1 MNWNYFKIAWRF
13 LLKNKIHTMINIVG
27 LGLGFSASVLM
38 LIFVVHQLHFDTFHE
53 NSSRI
58 YRLTLTGSMADGK
71 ILSAALTSGEV
82 AHHIREEVPEA
93 EEVCRVYDWGLN
105 EVIVDDIR
113 YTNDKVL
120 WVDESFFR
128 VFTFGWLEGNQELAL
143 SEHFNAVI
151 TTATAEKY
159 FGEKF
164 PLNQTIRI
172 RGTDYRITGI
182 MPNPPTNSHIQFDIL
197 ASFQTLERPDYNIT
211 VRSGIAFPT
220 YILVR
225 EDASHDLFKEKAASV
240 ADHYLNTRFEPLGIK
255 GDHSLQPMNRVY
267 LYSDMTFDMAK
278 RGDIRHVYVFSFLA
292 LAVIVIAVFNF
303 INLVTAQS
311 EKRMREIGMRKVMGA
326 FRKDLILQFIGE
338 SVMIAFFAFIFS
350 LMINELLIRE
360 LSIILDEPLRLEY
373 WHQPGMLFTII
384 MVVVLTGIIAGLY
397 PALYLSGFQPIVVLK
412 GLIKGSVTMLF
423 VRKVLII
430 FQFSISIFLIT
441 TVLLLNRQVHYMQ
454 NRDLGFSRENV
465 VSVRGIT
472 QSIRH
477 AYPVLREELMQ
488 HPDVK
493 QVSGSQDVPG
503 ENLSFQ
509 NSRKVTDPPEA
520 AIMMWENRIQHG
532 YLETF
537 GMQIVEGRDFDPL
550 MRTDSIAIIL
560 NETAVRKLGLE
571 NPIGEEIV
579 VWQHTGRVIGVVADF
594 NFLSLHNEID
604 PLAITIYD
612 PYITRIN
619 IRFMP
624 QNITETMNWIRERME
639 EADPN
644 YTFEYFFVDEVFAGM
659 YRQEEH
665 LNKLTLTAAIIAIMI
680 SFMGLFALTSFSI
693 QKRIKEIGI
702 RKTLGASLVQILV
715 LLFSDMWR
723 WVLAGCL
730 IAWPIAAYVISL
742 WQQNFAFTI
751 NITSYWYLFLIA
763 GALAALVGTLA
774 MLSQAWSATKTNPT
788 DSLKTE

>member
-13 LLKNKIHTMINIVG
+13 LLKNKTHTLINIIG
-27 LGLGFSASVLM
+27 LGMGFSVSVLIM
-38 LIFVVHQLHFDTFHE
+38 IFVVHQLNFDTFHE
-53 NSSRI
+53 KSDRI

-71 ILSAALTSGEV
+71 VLSAALTSGEV

-93 EEVCRVYDWGLN
+93 EEVCRVYDWGLA
-105 EVIVDDIR
+105 EVIVDDLR
-113 YTNDKVL
+113 FTNDKVL

-128 VFTFGWLEGNQELAL
+128 VFTFDWLEGNQELAL
-143 SEHFNAVI
+143 AEPFSAVI
-151 TTATAEKY
+151 TEATAAKY
-159 FGEKF
+159 FADK
-164 PLNQTIRI
+164 PALNQTIRI
-172 RGTDYRITGI
+172 AGIDYRITGI
-182 MPNPPTNSHIQFDIL
+182 MPDPPANSHIQFGIL
-197 ASFQTLERPDYNIT
+197 ASFQTLERPDYNI
-211 VRSGIAFPT
+211 VERSGISFPT
-220 YILVR
+220 YVLIR
-225 EDASHDLFKEKAASV
+225 ESANHDLFSEKTAAV
-240 ADHYLNTRFEPLGIK
+240 ADHYLNARFGPLGIK
-255 GDHSLQPMNRVY
+255 GNHSLQPLNRVY
-267 LYSDMTFDMAK
+267 LHSDLTFDMAK

-338 SVMIAFFAFIFS
+338 SVMIASIAFLFS

-360 LSIILDEPLRLEY
+360 LSMLLDEPLRLTY
-373 WHQPGMLFTII
+373 WHQPGMLVTI
-384 MVVVLTGIIAGLY
+384 MVVVVLTGIMAGLY

-412 GLIKGSVTMLF
+412 GLIKGSVATLLI
-423 VRKVLII
+423 RKVLVI

-441 TVLLLNRQVHYMQ
+441 TVLLLDRQVAFMKQ
-454 NRDLGFSRENV
+454 KDLGFNRENV

-472 QSIRH
+472 QSIRS
-477 AYPVLREELMQ
+477 AYPVLREELLR
-488 HPDVK
+488 HPDII

-509 NSRKVTDPPEA
+509 NSRKATDPPEA

-537 GMQIVEGRDFDPL
+537 GMRIVEGRDFDPA
-550 MRTDSIAIIL
+550 MRTDTSAILL

-571 NPIGEEIV
+571 NPVGEEIV

-594 NFLSLHNEID
+594 NFQSLHNEID
-604 PLAITIYD
+604 PLAFTMYD
-612 PYITRIN
+612 NWISRIN

-624 QNITETMNWIRERME
+624 QNTTEVMKWIRERME

-644 YTFEYFFVDEVFAGM
+644 YTFEYFFVDEVFANM
-659 YRQEEH
+659 YRNEEH
-665 LNKLTLTAAIIAIMI
+665 LNKLTLTAAIIAIII

-702 RKTLGASLVQILV
+702 RKTLGASLTQILV
-715 LLFSDMWR
+715 LLFKDMWR

-730 IAWPIAAYVISL
+730 IAWPLAAYAMMH

-751 NITSYWYLFLIA
+751 KIADYWYLFLTA
-763 GALAALVGTLA
+763 GALAALVGTMA
-774 MLSQAWSATKTNPT
+774 MLSQAWSATKTNPVE
-788 DSLKTE
+788 SLKTE